1 MASLSVAAIVVSHA
15 QADLL
20 ARSLAAISEQ
30 THPIQQVVV
39 VETAGDQ
46 TSIDLALSYGFSVI
60 EPGPLRLGAA
70 IQAGINSLSD
80 TPGWIWV
87 LHEDAVPE
95 PDALKYLSQA
105 AEISPSVAIIGPK
118 LLELDNSIQIQ
129 QLGLTI
135 TPTGRPFLLV
145 QREYDQGQHDRAG
158 DTMAVS
164 TAGMLV
170 SLGVWQQLG
179 GLDDTTP
186 VLAQDLEFCAKAR
199 VAGYRVIVEANAR
212 VHHAGLS
219 MQGKRPRSWLSGSF
233 SQGISR
239 AHLHFATLYL
249 PTFLVFAIYLT
260 LPLMVLLS
268 IPGNL
273 LQKRPG
279 RSVAQF
285 SGWIWAWFS
294 VPTRLAAR
302 KRFRSLGSLKPL
314 KALIA
319 SRSQR
324 SKRRRGKYEVE
335 PEASPENLRPGIFR
349 SNSAWFVL
357 LPLIA
362 SIQLFPTGAITANGI
377 LPLGANLEKLLPF
390 IASNSIPVLDSIA
403 LPTDPFSWWLLLA
416 ALISPAEPS
425 LGFAALVFA
434 ALSMAFFGAWQLGK
448 LFISKPWVITLVA
461 LGYSLSPQLLT
472 LKSNLAV
479 VELLAASLIPWALF
493 FLIRTLGAF
502 NSARAWRWTGLLGLT
517 LALLA
522 AASPMAFAL
531 LGVTVLIA
539 ALLQPKRGLILLW
552 SYLPAVAVLYPLGR
566 FALEAQNWTVL
577 TQSSAIAFGPTEPF
591 GLVNLVV
598 LGVLVLASLPAWF
611 VSDAKVNFGFFGFA
625 IAALSLSA
633 IQPIASGAPLTLA
646 AALALLM
653 LAGLALE
660 RVRKRTIS
668 TLVGISV
675 TAGVLYS
682 GFFFGLVNQV
692 NPEFKSSRVMPALV
706 VAASD
711 QDPNLR
717 TLVLEV
723 GEPLTASYVWG
734 SGQKLEMSSS
744 LLESYPANSDVQIAL
759 AKIAANLVA
768 GNQDKLVPLLSETR
782 VDFVLLATPN
792 PEVEVGISSLDIL
805 QPAGA
810 TDYGVLWRV
819 ESENQSA
826 RPASKNDPLRPWQFG
841 VIAAFALLALPTR
854 ASILG
859 RRRKTGVTK

>member
-30 THPIQQVVV
+30 THPLQQVVV
-39 VETAGDQ
+39 VETASDQ
-46 TSIDLALSYGFSVI
+46 ASIDLALSYGFSVI

-70 IQAGINSLSD
+70 IQAGINSLSE

-87 LHEDAVPE
+87 LHDDAVPE

-105 AEISPSVAIIGPK
+105 AEISPSVAVIGPK

-179 GLDDTTP
+179 GLDDSSP

-199 VAGYRVIVEANAR
+199 VAGYRVVVEANSR

-219 MQGKRPRSWLSGSF
+219 MQGQRPRNWLSGSF
-233 SQGISR
+233 SQAISR
-239 AHLHFATLYL
+239 AQLHFATLYL
-249 PTFLVFAIYLT
+249 PARLVFAIYLM
-260 LPLMVLLS
+260 LPVMVLLS

-273 LQKRPG
+273 WKKRPG
-279 RSVAQF
+279 RSIAQF
-285 SGWIWAWFS
+285 SGWIWAWLS
-294 VPTRLAAR
+294 IPTRLAAR

-319 SRSQR
+319 TSAQR
-324 SKRRRGKYEVE
+324 TQRRKGKFEVE
-335 PEASPENLRPGIFR
+335 PEASPDSLRPGIFR

-362 SIQLFPTGAITANGI
+362 SIQLFPNGAITANGI
-377 LPLGANLEKLLPF
+377 LPLGASLEKLLPF
-390 IASNSIPVLDSIA
+390 VASNFIPVLDSVA
-403 LPTDPFSWWLLLA
+403 LPTDSFNWWLLLA
-416 ALISPAEPS
+416 ALLSPADPS
-425 LGFAALVFA
+425 IGFAALVFA
-434 ALSMAFFGAWQLGK
+434 AVSLAFFGAWQLGK
-448 LFISKPWVITLVA
+448 LFISKPWIVTLMA

-472 LKSNLAV
+472 LKSNLMV
-479 VELLAASLIPWALF
+479 VELLTASMIPWALL
-493 FLIRTLGAF
+493 FLVRAITSF
-502 NSARAWRWTGLLGLT
+502 NSARAWRWVGLLGLS
-517 LALLA
+517 LGLLV
-522 AASPMAFAL
+522 ASSPLTFGLMA
-531 LGVTVLIA
+531 VTVLIA
-539 ALLQPKRGLILLW
+539 SIAKPNRGLILIW
-552 SYLPAVAVLYPLGR
+552 SLLPALAVMYPFVK
-566 FALEAQNWTVL
+566 FAVETQNWTLL
-577 TQSSAIAFGPTEPF
+577 TQSSAYASTPSEAFG
-591 GLVNLVV
+591 LINLVV
-598 LGVLVLASLPAWF
+598 LGVLVLLSLPAWF
-611 VSDAKVNFGFFGFA
+611 VADAKMNFGFFGFA

-633 IQPIASGAPLTLA
+633 IQPLSSSAGLTLA
-646 AALALLM
+646 AILSLL
-653 LAGLALE
+653 LLSGLAIE
-660 RVRKRTIS
+660 RIRQRAVFGVIG
-668 TLVGISV
+668 TLA
-675 TAGVLYS
+675 TAAILYS
-682 GFFFGLVNQV
+682 GFAFGLLNQV
-692 NPEFKSSRVMPALV
+692 NPEWKSSRVMPALV

-711 QDPNLR
+711 QDPGLR
-717 TLVLEV
+717 TLVLKV
-723 GEPLTASYVWG
+723 GDPLEASYVWG
-734 SGQKLEMSSS
+734 SGQKLEMSSALLASFPAQSEIQVS
-744 LLESYPANSDVQIAL
+744 LAE
-759 AKIAANLVA
+759 IAANLVA
-768 GNQDKLVPLLSETR
+768 GNQDKLLPLLEVTR

-819 ESENQSA
+819 DSNNQSTL
-826 RPASKNDPLRPWQFG
+826 PAVTNDPVRPWQFG
-841 VIAAFALLALPTR
+841 IVAAFALLALPTR
-854 ASILG
+854 AAILG
-859 RRRKTGVTK
+859 SRRKTGAAK

>member
-1 MASLSVAAIVVSHA
+1 VASLSVAAIVVSHA

-20 ARSLAAISEQ
+20 AKSLAAISEQ

-87 LHEDAVPE
+87 LHEDAIPE

-179 GLDDTTP
+179 GLDDSSP

-199 VAGYRVIVEANAR
+199 VAGYRVVVETNAR

-239 AHLHFATLYL
+239 AHLHLATLYL
-249 PTFLVFAIYLT
+249 PTALVFAIYLT

-294 VPTRLAAR
+294 IPTRLAAR

-319 SRSQR
+319 SGAQR
-324 SKRRRGKYEVE
+324 SRRRKGKFEVQ
-335 PEASPENLRPGIFR
+335 PEASPESLRPGMFR

-362 SIQLFPTGAITANGI
+362 SIPLFPTGAITANGI
-377 LPLGANLEKLLPF
+377 LPLGSNLEKLLPF
-390 IASNSIPVLDSIA
+390 VASNSIPVLDSIS
-403 LPTDPFSWWLLLA
+403 LPTDPFNWWLLLA

-425 LGFAALVFA
+425 LGFAVLIFA
-434 ALSMAFFGAWQLGK
+434 SSSVAFFGAWQLGK
-448 LFISKPWVITLVA
+448 LFIAKPWVITLMA
-461 LGYSLSPQLLT
+461 LGYSMSPQLLT
-472 LKSNLAV
+472 LKSNLAL
-479 VELLAASLIPWALF
+479 VELLAAPTIPWALF
-493 FLIRTLGAF
+493 FLMRALDAF

-517 LALLA
+517 LGLMA
-522 AASPMAFAL
+522 AASPMTFAL
-531 LGVTVLIA
+531 LAVTVLIA
-539 ALLQPKRGLILLW
+539 ALSQPKRGLILLW
-552 SYLPAVAVLYPLGR
+552 SYLPAIAVLYPLGR
-566 FALEAQNWTVL
+566 FAIEAQNWILL
-577 TQSSAIAFGPTEPF
+577 TQSSSIAMSPTEPF
-591 GLVNLVV
+591 GLVNIVV
-598 LGVLVLASLPAWF
+598 LSALVLLSLPAWF
-611 VSDAKVNFGFFGFA
+611 IADARVNFGLFGFA
-625 IAALSLSA
+625 IAALILSE
-633 IQPIASGAPLTLA
+633 IQPLNSSAPLTVAATLA
-646 AALALLM
+646 LLILAALAV
-653 LAGLALE
+653 E
-660 RVRKRTIS
+660 RVRQRTIS
-668 TLVGISV
+668 SLIGIFAS
-675 TAGVLYS
+675 AAILYS
-682 GFFFGLVNQV
+682 GFTFGVVNQV
-692 NPEFKSSRVMPALV
+692 NPDFKSSRVMPALV
-706 VAASD
+706 VAASE
-711 QDPNLR
+711 QDSNLR

-723 GEPLTASYVWG
+723 GEPLIASYVWG
-734 SGQKLEMSSS
+734 SGQKLEMSSA
-744 LLESYPANSDVQIAL
+744 LLDSYPVSSDIQISL
-759 AKIAANLVA
+759 AEIAANLVA

-819 ESENQSA
+819 DSQNQSSVS
-826 RPASKNDPLRPWQFG
+826 RPKNDPLRPWQFA
-841 VIAAFALLALPTR
+841 VVAAFALLALPTR

-859 RRRKTGVTK
+859 RRRKTGGSK

>member
-20 ARSLAAISEQ
+20 ARSLEAISQ
-30 THPIQQVVV
+30 QNHPIQQVVV

-87 LHEDAVPE
+87 LHEDAIPE

-294 VPTRLAAR
+294 VPARLSAR

-314 KALIA
+314 KGLIA
-319 SRSQR
+319 TRSQR

-335 PEASPENLRPGIFR
+335 PEASPESLRPGIFR

-390 IASNSIPVLDSIA
+390 IASNSLPILDSVS
-403 LPTDPFSWWLLLA
+403 LPTDPFNWWLLLA

-461 LGYSLSPQLLT
+461 LGYSLSPQLLI
-472 LKSNLAV
+472 LKANMAV
-479 VELLAASLIPWALF
+479 VELLAASTIPWALF
-493 FLIRTLGAF
+493 FLIRALGAF

-531 LGVTVLIA
+531 LGLTVLVA
-539 ALLQPKRGLILLW
+539 ALSKPKRGLILLW
-552 SYLPAVAVLYPLGR
+552 SYLPALAVLYPLGR

-577 TQSSAIAFGPTEPF
+577 TQSSAIALSPTEPF

-598 LGVLVLASLPAWF
+598 LGVLVLASLPTWF
-611 VSDAKVNFGFFGFA
+611 VSDAKVNFGLFGFA
-625 IAALSLSA
+625 IAALSLSV
-633 IQPIASGAPLTLA
+633 IQPISSSAPLTIA
-646 AALALLM
+646 AALALLI
-653 LAGLALE
+653 LAGLAIE
-660 RVRKRTIS
+660 SVRKRTIS
-668 TLVGISV
+668 SLVGITV
-675 TAGVLYS
+675 TAAVLYS
-682 GFFFGLVNQV
+682 GYFGLLNRVD
-692 NPEFKSSRVMPALV
+692 PEFKSSRVMPALV

-717 TLVLEV
+717 TLVIEV
-723 GEPLTASYVWG
+723 GDPLTATYVWG
-734 SGQKLEMSSS
+734 SGQKLEMSSA
-744 LLESYPANSDVQIAL
+744 LLESYPAKSDIQTAL
-759 AKIAANLVA
+759 AEIAANLVA

-819 ESENQSA
+819 ESENQSSV
-826 RPASKNDPLRPWQFG
+826 PAIKNDPIRPWQFG
-841 VIAAFALLALPTR
+841 VVAAFALLALPTR

-859 RRRKTGVTK
+859 RRRKTGGAK